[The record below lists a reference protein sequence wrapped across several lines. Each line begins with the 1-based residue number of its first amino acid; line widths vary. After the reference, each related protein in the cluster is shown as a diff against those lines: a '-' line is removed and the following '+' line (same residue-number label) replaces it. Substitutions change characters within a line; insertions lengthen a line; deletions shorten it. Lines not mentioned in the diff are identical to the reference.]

1 MITQSEIA
9 RKDFNRVCELNGYE
23 TFTKEQVEGY
33 AGHIKSLIH
42 KSETS
47 NLSGGEI
54 EAINT
59 FNEDL
64 PELHKAIVLNDDL
77 TRELVYYRERKVIFD
92 DVIEKSEGNDIEKAR
107 TGIYANTSQNRKLGR
122 VGRKYDPRGK
132 KAEEDKGKPEGK
144 KEDLKEGDKVINTK
158 TGETVSLKN
167 KRESTGSVFPKGEVL
182 FDYHNEKGEYKGTA
196 PQSRF
201 KKEGGEKK
209 EEGNITDPKKV
220 LELSKELNNIKAKR
234 SQSQKDSPSYKEM
247 SDKIDKMEAR
257 RITDKDGNTT
267 GWKN

>member
-1 MITQSEIA
+1 MITQKEIA
-9 RKDFNRVCELNGYE
+9 RCDFNRVCELNNYE

-42 KSETS
+42 KSETN
-47 NLSGGEI
+47 NLSGDEI

-122 VGRKYDPRGK
+122 VGQKYAPRDK
-132 KAEEDKGKPEGK
+132 KAEDGDKGSSEGEKPLSVPSMDE
-144 KEDLKEGDKVINTK
+144 
-158 TGETVSLKN
+158 SLS
-167 KRESTGSVFPKGEVL
+167 R
-182 FDYHNEKGEYKGTA
+182 DYHNGELTIQEVAEELHEAGWTSSVDIEYAKKMVDKFKGGE
-196 PQSRF
+196 
-201 KKEGGEKK
+201 KKEGGEGGKVDQKLVDTYTKRLEKVKEQWKTDGTGHQAERAKEYIAHAQRQLDDVKAGKSPFEYQK
-209 EEGNITDPKKV
+209 EEK
-220 LELSKELNNIKAKR
+220 
-234 SQSQKDSPSYKEM
+234 
-247 SDKIDKMEAR
+247 
-257 RITDKDGNTT
+257 
-267 GWKN
+267 

>member
-1 MITQSEIA
+1 MITQKEIA
-9 RKDFNRVCELNGYE
+9 RCDFNRVCELNNYE

-42 KSETS
+42 KSETN

-122 VGRKYDPRGK
+122 VGQKYAPRAK
-132 KAEEDKGKPEGK
+132 KAEEDGKGKSEGK
-144 KEDLKEGDKVINTK
+144 KEGGD
-158 TGETVSLKN
+158 
-167 KRESTGSVFPKGEVL
+167 
-182 FDYHNEKGEYKGTA
+182 
-196 PQSRF
+196 
-201 KKEGGEKK
+201 KKEGGGKVDQKLVDTYTKRLEKVKEQWRTDGTGHQAERAKEYIAHAQRQLDDVKAGKSPFEYQK
-209 EEGNITDPKKV
+209 EEK
-220 LELSKELNNIKAKR
+220 
-234 SQSQKDSPSYKEM
+234 
-247 SDKIDKMEAR
+247 
-257 RITDKDGNTT
+257 
-267 GWKN
+267 